1 MYVYHL
7 YITMNFICIINMFT
21 FLLASRSEFGMC

>member
-7 YITMNFICIINMFT
+7 YTTMNFIGIIKMFT